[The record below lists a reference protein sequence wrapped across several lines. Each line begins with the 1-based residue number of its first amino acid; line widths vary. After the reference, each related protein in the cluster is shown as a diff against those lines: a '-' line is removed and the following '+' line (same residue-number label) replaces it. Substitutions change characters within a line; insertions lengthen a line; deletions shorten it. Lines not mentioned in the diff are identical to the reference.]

1 MEFEKYK
8 LEEETGKLY
17 IFTWVSSCYEI
28 FTIDILADSEKEAII
43 KFFNHEDVDD
53 VENYEID
60 LTE

>member
-1 MEFEKYK
+1 MKQEYNY
-8 LEEETGKLY
+8 EENTQTQY
-17 IFTWVSSCYEI
+17 IFTWVNSCYEI
-28 FTIDILADSEKEAII
+28 FITNILADSEKEATI